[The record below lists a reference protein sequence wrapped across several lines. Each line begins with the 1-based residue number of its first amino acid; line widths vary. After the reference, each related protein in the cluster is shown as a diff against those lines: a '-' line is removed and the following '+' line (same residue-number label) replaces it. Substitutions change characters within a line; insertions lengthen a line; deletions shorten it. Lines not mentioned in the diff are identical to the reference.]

1 MLEHKESHKQEEPE
15 LNDDCDERYSKNID
29 CQITSAMVMANKET
43 DRWLRVY
50 PAPSLPE
57 QSVYSTI
64 MRCILCQLGLFSFL
78 VLWTMIAVF
87 VIESFE
93 GPQEVEVSMEFEK
106 AQNQLVIDLAT
117 ELRQITPLSPKWR
130 YAIEKR
136 IEDERQLTIEA
147 MAEGAR
153 LKPGQ
158 FWNLPGT
165 FLFTIYVM
173 TALGFGAPVPHTLWG
188 RTSALIYALLA
199 VPTHI
204 YLMVNASTYFV
215 VRLDEYTMYLRE
227 NCCRKIYSNTE
238 NTQDN
243 SRDSDARE
251 CTKKYSLRK
260 TFMRCISVLGIGRC
274 VPLVT
279 LTYYVIGVTLFGI
292 IRNKPPFETIVFP
305 IEFTTTGGLDRVEGF
320 VRVLYGLYVEC
331 GMCLLAWALA
341 TLRRRNSSSFE
352 RFASNHRLFDYDVRK
367 ERETRNKI
375 VV

>member
-1 MLEHKESHKQEEPE
+1 MLERNEIHKQEETE
-15 LNDDCDERYSKNID
+15 LNENGDERYSKNID
-29 CQITSAMVMANKET
+29 SQRTSAVVITNKEP

-50 PAPSLPE
+50 PAPNLQE
-57 QSVYSTI
+57 ESVYSTI
-64 MRCILCQLGLFSFL
+64 MRCILCQLGLLSFL

-93 GPQEVEVSMEFEK
+93 GPQEVEVSQEFDK

-117 ELRQITPLSPKWR
+117 ELRQITPLSSKWR

-147 MAEGAR
+147 MVEGAR

-173 TALGFGAPVPHTLWG
+173 TAL
-188 RTSALIYALLA
+188 
-199 VPTHI
+199 
-204 YLMVNASTYFV
+204 
-215 VRLDEYTMYLRE
+215 E
-227 NCCRKIYSNTE
+227 NR
-238 NTQDN
+238 
-243 SRDSDARE
+243 RDSDARE
-251 CTKKYSLRK
+251 CTKKCSLRK
-260 TFMRCISVLGIGRC
+260 TFMRCISFMGIGRC

-279 LTYYVIGVTLFGI
+279 LTYYIIGVTLFGI
-292 IRNKPPFETIVFP
+292 IRHKPPFETIVFP
-305 IEFTTTGGLDRVEGF
+305 LEFTTTGGLDRVEGF
-320 VRVLYGLYVEC
+320 VRILYGLYVEC
-331 GMCLLAWALA
+331 AMCLLAWALA

-367 ERETRNKI
+367 TCETRNKE
-375 VV
+375 VL